1 MSRLRIGKCTTLTE
15 LGTGAGSRVF
25 QVRREADAREYAL
38 KVVAVESR
46 PQRKYLE
53 QAKHEFRVGQM
64 FDHPNLVKV
73 HAFEIETDWLFRPK
87 QARLLLEFAPG
98 KAIDK
103 LALLSTQRLIRVFER
118 VADAL
123 AHMHDRGVFHAD
135 LKPRNLILGP
145 GTDVK
150 VIDYGLAWIE
160 GEPKA
165 RLQGTPEY
173 MAPETASR
181 KQINART
188 DIFNLGAALYRLV
201 VYRTLPVTTSAQ
213 LLDERTF
220 TRMVPH
226 VGTLNP
232 SAPRGLC
239 DLIHWCLE
247 YNPER
252 RPQRMIDVQ
261 HALADLAA
269 ECKPSDA
276 GS

>member
-1 MSRLRIGKCTTLTE
+1 MSRLRIGNYTVLTE

-25 QVRREADAREYAL
+25 HIRREADAREYAL
-38 KVVAVESR
+38 KVVAIDSR
-46 PQRKYLE
+46 AQWKYLE

-73 HAFEIETDWLFRPK
+73 YAFETDWWWVRPR

-98 KAIDK
+98 RAIDK

-135 LKPRNLILGP
+135 LKPRNLVLGP

-160 GEPKA
+160 GERKD

-181 KQINART
+181 KVINART

-201 VYRTLPVTTSAQ
+201 GYRTLPVAPSAQ

-232 SAPRGLC
+232 DAPRGLC
-239 DLIHWCLE
+239 DLIHWCIE
-247 YNPER
+247 FNPER
-252 RPQRMIDVQ
+252 RPQRMSDVQ
-261 HALADLAA
+261 HALADLAT
-269 ECKPSDA
+269 ECAPSDA